1 MISVNLLPP
10 EYRKLE
16 ATPLARFI
24 AIVVGAILVAS
35 ELGVY
40 AYVHYSELRSIREVR
55 GATDAEY
62 QNKKAQG
69 DASLALQKEILAYEA
84 RRTAIQQVASRRILW
99 SRKLDEFL
107 DIIHNEGDRHEYFV
121 WLEKLQVSPP
131 RDRGRRKRG
140 PTSGGTF
147 QFQGFSGTTE
157 FSKVT
162 NLRNAVRK
170 DTFFRDY
177 QRISPPAFEAVIY
190 DDGKV
195 PSEAGKFGFTLDL
208 KPLGWERATP
218 PPPKKPKKKR
228 RKR

>member
-69 DASLALQKEILAYEA
+69 DASLALQKEILAY
-84 RRTAIQQVASRRILW
+84 
-99 SRKLDEFL
+99 
-107 DIIHNEGDRHEYFV
+107 
-121 WLEKLQVSPP
+121 
-131 RDRGRRKRG
+131 
-140 PTSGGTF
+140 
-147 QFQGFSGTTE
+147 
-157 FSKVT
+157 
-162 NLRNAVRK
+162 
-170 DTFFRDY
+170 
-177 QRISPPAFEAVIY
+177 
-190 DDGKV
+190 
-195 PSEAGKFGFTLDL
+195 
-208 KPLGWERATP
+208 
-218 PPPKKPKKKR
+218 
-228 RKR
+228 